1 MSVVVP
7 RIGGDVFGDQVQFVL
22 VQGVM
27 QIPVLLVLVVGLIL
41 VAARRDRLSRLAKG
55 LTVAGCGVLL
65 IGILANVAWL
75 ALIPTLLRTDPST
88 TEFGVINAGVA
99 LVLNLCQAVGL
110 GLLIGGV
117 LAGGIRPPVA
127 AGQPVEMR

>member
-1 MSVVVP
+1 MS
-7 RIGGDVFGDQVQFVL
+7 GDQVQFVL

-27 QIPVLLVLVVGLIL
+27 QVPVLLVLVVGLIL

-55 LTVAGCGVLL
+55 LAVAGCGVLL
-65 IGILANVAWL
+65 IGVLANVAWL
-75 ALIPTLLRTDPST
+75 ALIPTLLRTDPSA
-88 TEFGVINAGVA
+88 TEFGVINAGIA

-127 AGQPVEMR
+127 AGQPVAMR